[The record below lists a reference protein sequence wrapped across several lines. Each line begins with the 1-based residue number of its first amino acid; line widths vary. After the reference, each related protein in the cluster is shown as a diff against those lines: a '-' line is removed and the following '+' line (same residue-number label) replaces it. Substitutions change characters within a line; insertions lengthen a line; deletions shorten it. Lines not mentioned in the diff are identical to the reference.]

1 MSIFRNKSNFFD
13 NEKIQENFKKY
24 NLSIDYDKKLDGYTI
39 STTDKFGRSHNLI
52 TLGDEGLFK
61 GRNIKLEDSNSI
73 FYDYVN
79 TVQYI
84 QNNNGYLKNDWYE
97 KEKTDVDFNNNGFK
111 LTTPSKHIYVS
122 HSVFQPDNDNI
133 RKYDVNVLRIG
144 GLTSYNLN
152 LPLVIDKNNDIT
164 LIDKLETGLA
174 PMDKELW
181 LMNHKRFNEKKA
193 KESKVILDEP
203 FVKEKFKECNID
215 YEYNNTTG
223 NYDLY
228 SRKLDYKDEKYK
240 IISCDKKGKVDG
252 YDLYLQDEDSEFY
265 NYVEDLQIIKFDSKY
280 KNFNFEFNVERA
292 AKVRELTK
300 PSSAVVEDEVDLSE
314 EQARFE
320 TVIRNLSRPMLEMEN
335 KQDNGLER

>member
-1 MSIFRNKSNFFD
+1 M
-13 NEKIQENFKKY
+13 
-24 NLSIDYDKKLDGYTI
+24 
-39 STTDKFGRSHNLI
+39 
-52 TLGDEGLFK
+52 
-61 GRNIKLEDSNSI
+61 
-73 FYDYVN
+73 
-79 TVQYI
+79 QYI

-111 LTTPSKHIYVS
+111 LTTPSKYIYVS

-265 NYVEDLQIIKFDSKY
+265 NYVEDLQIIKSDSKY
-280 KNFNFEFNVERA
+280 KNFNFEFNVECA